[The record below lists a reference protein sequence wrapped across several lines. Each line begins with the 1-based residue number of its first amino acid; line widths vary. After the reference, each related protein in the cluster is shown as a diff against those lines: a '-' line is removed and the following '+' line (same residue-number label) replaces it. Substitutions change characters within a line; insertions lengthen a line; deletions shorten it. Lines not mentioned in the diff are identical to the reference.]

1 MRPLLCLLT
10 AAIPL
15 AHAASPNMEL
25 AKSVFDPRVMS
36 NAEESPIPGLY
47 QFAQGTEV
55 FYISADGRYVM
66 QGEMI
71 DLQTQNNVT
80 EAFRASE
87 RAKAL
92 TQIDPKTMISVMPN
106 APQYQVTV
114 FIDVDCPY
122 CRVMQQNILEYTQRG
137 IAIRYLAFPRS
148 GPESIAALR
157 MSQVWCSPNRL
168 SALLLAE
175 TDQPLPNSRGDCTN
189 IIRDHFA
196 TGLQMGIASTPS
208 VILEDGTLIPGFV
221 APANLE
227 AILSQHL
234 RQRETPPEPR
244 SPVRRPPPP
253 LPLPPPGAEPAP
265 TQTIPDFALSVLAT
279 INAQTPATAKLQTQ
293 AEHGDASAQYRL
305 GQHYAAAQNLAE
317 AKKWYEK
324 AAAQGY
330 AEAAYKLG
338 RLYDDAHD
346 RNKAGQYYET
356 ARRQW
361 EKAATAGD
369 ADAQYQ
375 LGVLCREGL
384 GIAADP
390 AQARAWFE
398 KAAAQ
403 GHEAAKAALE

>member
-15 AHAASPNMEL
+15 VHAASPNMEL

-47 QFAQGTEV
+47 QFAQGAEV

-87 RAKAL
+87 RVKAL
-92 TQIDPKTMISVMPN
+92 TQLDPKTMISVMPN

-148 GPESIAALR
+148 GPESVAALR
-157 MSQVWCSPNRL
+157 MSQVWCSPDRL

-196 TGLQMGIASTPS
+196 TGLRMGIASTPS

-234 RQRETPPEPR
+234 RQREPPPEPR

-253 LPLPPPGAEPAP
+253 LPPALNPSEPPP
-265 TQTIPDFALSVLAT
+265 IPDFALSVLAA
-279 INAQTPATAKLQTQ
+279 IVAQTPEAAKIQTQ

-305 GQHYAAAQNLAE
+305 GQHYAAAQNLME

-330 AEAAYKLG
+330 ADAAYKLG

-346 RNKAGQYYET
+346 KTKAGQYYET
-356 ARRQW
+356 ARQQW
-361 EKAATAGD
+361 EKAANAGD

-375 LGVLCREGL
+375 LGVMCREGL
-384 GIAADP
+384 GIPIDA
-390 AQARAWFE
+390 AQARVWCE

-403 GHEAAKAALE
+403 GHEAARAALE

>member
-148 GPESIAALR
+148 GPESVAALR
-157 MSQVWCSPNRL
+157 MSQVWCSPDRL

-196 TGLQMGIASTPS
+196 TGLRMGIASTPS

-234 RQRETPPEPR
+234 RQRETPPERR
-244 SPVRRPPPP
+244 SPVRRPPPS

-265 TQTIPDFALSVLAT
+265 TQTIPDFALSVLAA

-375 LGVLCREGL
+375 LGVLYREGL

-403 GHEAAKAALE
+403 GHDAAKAALE

>member
-15 AHAASPNMEL
+15 VHAASPNMEL

-47 QFAQGTEV
+47 QFAQGAEV

-87 RAKAL
+87 RVKAL
-92 TQIDPKTMISVMPN
+92 TQLDPKTMISVMPN

-148 GPESIAALR
+148 GPESVAALR
-157 MSQVWCSPNRL
+157 MSQVWCSPDRL

-196 TGLQMGIASTPS
+196 TGLRMGIASTPS

-234 RQRETPPEPR
+234 RQREPPPEPR

-253 LPLPPPGAEPAP
+253 YTTRSSGRSATSGSRLFISMRSGASVC
-265 TQTIPDFALSVLAT
+265 QLFALSSVPRGARTSRGAFIIVPLFSSLPSLFIDA
-279 INAQTPATAKLQTQ
+279 APA
-293 AEHGDASAQYRL
+293 
-305 GQHYAAAQNLAE
+305 AAAQSDSPSGE
-317 AKKWYEK
+317 
-324 AAAQGY
+324 GTSR
-330 AEAAYKLG
+330 G
-338 RLYDDAHD
+338 CHR
-346 RNKAGQYYET
+346 
-356 ARRQW
+356 
-361 EKAATAGD
+361 ATTPGCVGD
-369 ADAQYQ
+369 NMCA
-375 LGVLCREGL
+375 
-384 GIAADP
+384 
-390 AQARAWFE
+390 
-398 KAAAQ
+398 
-403 GHEAAKAALE
+403 

>member
-15 AHAASPNMEL
+15 VHAASPNMEL

-47 QFAQGTEV
+47 QFAQGAEV

-87 RAKAL
+87 RVKAL
-92 TQIDPKTMISVMPN
+92 TQLDPKTMISVMPN

-148 GPESIAALR
+148 GPESVAALR
-157 MSQVWCSPNRL
+157 MSQVWCSPDRL

-189 IIRDHFA
+189 IIREHFA
-196 TGLQMGIASTPS
+196 TGLQIGIASTPS

-227 AILSQHL
+227 TILNKH
-234 RQRETPPEPR
+234 PEPIENEK
-244 SPVRRPPPP
+244 SDSEETTPSEPPPHP
-253 LPLPPPGAEPAP
+253 LSPPLPPPAV
-265 TQTIPDFALSVLAT
+265 Q
-279 INAQTPATAKLQTQ
+279 
-293 AEHGDASAQYRL
+293 
-305 GQHYAAAQNLAE
+305 
-317 AKKWYEK
+317 
-324 AAAQGY
+324 
-330 AEAAYKLG
+330 
-338 RLYDDAHD
+338 
-346 RNKAGQYYET
+346 
-356 ARRQW
+356 
-361 EKAATAGD
+361 
-369 ADAQYQ
+369 
-375 LGVLCREGL
+375 
-384 GIAADP
+384 
-390 AQARAWFE
+390 
-398 KAAAQ
+398 
-403 GHEAAKAALE
+403 

>member
-15 AHAASPNMEL
+15 VHAASPNMEL

-47 QFAQGTEV
+47 QFAQGAEV

-87 RAKAL
+87 RVKAL
-92 TQIDPKTMISVMPN
+92 TQLDPKTMISVMPN

-148 GPESIAALR
+148 GPESVAALR
-157 MSQVWCSPNRL
+157 MSQVWCSPDRL

-196 TGLQMGIASTPS
+196 TGLRMGIASTPS

-234 RQRETPPEPR
+234 RQREPPPEPR

-253 LPLPPPGAEPAP
+253 LPPALNPSEPPP
-265 TQTIPDFALSVLAT
+265 IPDFALSVLAA
-279 INAQTPATAKLQTQ
+279 IVAQTPEAAKIRTQ
-293 AEHGDASAQYRL
+293 AEHRDASAQYRL
-305 GQHYAAAQNLAE
+305 GQHYAAAQNLME

-330 AEAAYKLG
+330 ADAAYKLG

-346 RNKAGQYYET
+346 KTKAGQYYET
-356 ARRQW
+356 ARQQW
-361 EKAATAGD
+361 EKAANAGD

-375 LGVLCREGL
+375 LGVMCREGL
-384 GIAADP
+384 GIPVDA
-390 AQARAWFE
+390 AQARVWFE

>member
-157 MSQVWCSPNRL
+157 MSQVWCSPDRL

-196 TGLQMGIASTPS
+196 TGLRMGIASTPS

-234 RQRETPPEPR
+234 RQRETPPERR
-244 SPVRRPPPP
+244 SPVRRPPPS

-265 TQTIPDFALSVLAT
+265 TQTIPDFALSVLAA

-375 LGVLCREGL
+375 LGVLYREGL

>member
-15 AHAASPNMEL
+15 VHAASPNMEL

-47 QFAQGTEV
+47 QFAQGAEV

-87 RAKAL
+87 RVKAL
-92 TQIDPKTMISVMPN
+92 TQLDPKTMISVMPN

-148 GPESIAALR
+148 GPESVAALR
-157 MSQVWCSPNRL
+157 MSQVWCSPDRL

-196 TGLQMGIASTPS
+196 TGLRMGIASTPS

-234 RQRETPPEPR
+234 RQREPPPEPR

-253 LPLPPPGAEPAP
+253 LPPALNPSEPPP
-265 TQTIPDFALSVLAT
+265 IPDFALSVLAA
-279 INAQTPATAKLQTQ
+279 IVAQTPEAAKIRTQ

-305 GQHYAAAQNLAE
+305 GQHYVAAQNLME

-330 AEAAYKLG
+330 ADAAYKRG

-346 RNKAGQYYET
+346 KTKAGQYYET
-356 ARRQW
+356 ARQQW
-361 EKAATAGD
+361 EKAANAGD

-375 LGVLCREGL
+375 LGVMCREGL
-384 GIAADP
+384 GIPVDA
-390 AQARAWFE
+390 AQARVWFE

>member
-47 QFAQGTEV
+47 QFAQGAEV

-87 RAKAL
+87 RVKAL
-92 TQIDPKTMISVMPN
+92 TQLDPKTMISVMPN

-148 GPESIAALR
+148 GPESVAALR
-157 MSQVWCSPNRL
+157 MSQVWCSPDRL

-196 TGLQMGIASTPS
+196 TGLRMGIASTPS

-234 RQRETPPEPR
+234 RQRPLTPANPR
-244 SPVRRPPPP
+244 PFPS
-253 LPLPPPGAEPAP
+253 LPSACLPPSSHRLRKPPKSGPRPNTA
-265 TQTIPDFALSVLAT
+265 
-279 INAQTPATAKLQTQ
+279 TPARNT
-293 AEHGDASAQYRL
+293 ASASTTSPRKTSWKRKN
-305 GQHYAAAQNLAE
+305 GTKKPPRKAMPMPPTNSAASTTTPMTKPKPGNTTKPHGNNG
-317 AKKWYEK
+317 KKPPT
-324 AAAQGY
+324 
-330 AEAAYKLG
+330 
-338 RLYDDAHD
+338 R
-346 RNKAGQYYET
+346 
-356 ARRQW
+356 
-361 EKAATAGD
+361 ATPTPNTNWA
-369 ADAQYQ
+369 
-375 LGVLCREGL
+375 
-384 GIAADP
+384 
-390 AQARAWFE
+390 
-398 KAAAQ
+398 
-403 GHEAAKAALE
+403 

>member
-15 AHAASPNMEL
+15 VHAASPNMEL

-47 QFAQGTEV
+47 QFAQGAEV

-87 RAKAL
+87 RVKAL
-92 TQIDPKTMISVMPN
+92 TQLDPKTMISVMPN

-114 FIDVDCPY
+114 FID
-122 CRVMQQNILEYTQRG
+122 LEYTQRG

-148 GPESIAALR
+148 GPESVAALR
-157 MSQVWCSPNRL
+157 MSQVWCSPDRL

-196 TGLQMGIASTPS
+196 TGLRMGIASTPS

-234 RQRETPPEPR
+234 RQREPPPEPR

-253 LPLPPPGAEPAP
+253 LPPALNPSEPPP
-265 TQTIPDFALSVLAT
+265 IPDFALSVLAA
-279 INAQTPATAKLQTQ
+279 IVAQTPEAAKIRTQ

-305 GQHYAAAQNLAE
+305 GQHYAAAQNLME

-330 AEAAYKLG
+330 ADAAYKLG

-346 RNKAGQYYET
+346 KTKAGQYYET
-356 ARRQW
+356 ARQQW
-361 EKAATAGD
+361 EKAANAGD

-375 LGVLCREGL
+375 LGVMYREGL
-384 GIAADP
+384 GIPVDA
-390 AQARAWFE
+390 AQARVWFE